1 MRSQSLAEHLGRA
14 LAANRAARRREARRR
29 RIGQVLWLVFILA
42 ATPAVLW
49 LGDRREA
56 GVAARAVEE
65 YKAAHPECGR

>member
-1 MRSQSLAEHLGRA
+1 MAEHVGRVMA
-14 LAANRAARRREARRR
+14 TSRAARRREARRR
-29 RIGQVLWLVFILA
+29 RLGQALWLVFILV

-56 GVAARAVEE
+56 GVARRAVAA